1 MGGAGVRA
9 GRLTE
14 LASLDLHGNQLTG
27 PIPRELGSLTALTE
41 LSLQENQLVRFHE
54 NRPFER
60 SKLLTFF
67 LREGAPGGAKI
78 PTSQFVVCKL
88 APNNQP
94 GKPGNRYHVVAAHPS
109 KNCETWFIFHWD
121 FTKIDPLNKANC

>member
-1 MGGAGVRA
+1 MRDARA
-9 GRLTE
+9 S
-14 LASLDLHGNQLTG
+14 ASVASASEKN
-27 PIPRELGSLTALTE
+27 REKLKE
-41 LSLQENQLVRFHE
+41 VVHFLVRFHE

-67 LREGAPGGAKI
+67 LRAGAPGGAKI

-94 GKPGNRYHVVAAHPS
+94 GKPGNRYDVVAAHPS
-109 KNCETWFIFHWD
+109 KNWKKWFIFHWD